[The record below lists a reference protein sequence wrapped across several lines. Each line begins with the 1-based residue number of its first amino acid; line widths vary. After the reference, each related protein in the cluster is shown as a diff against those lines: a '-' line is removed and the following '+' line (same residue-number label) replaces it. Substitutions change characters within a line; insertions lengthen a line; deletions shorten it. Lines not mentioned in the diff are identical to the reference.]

1 MAYIDSYKIFKNE
14 TSKIFKKLNHIKM
27 KHGVHGRPRLVLL
40 QRLIGVMYR
49 VILSIQIDKIA

>member
-1 MAYIDSYKIFKNE
+1 MAYIDSYKIFANE
-14 TSKIFKKLNHIKM
+14 KSKMFKKLNLIKM
-27 KHGVHGRPRLVLL
+27 KLGVHGLPRLVLL